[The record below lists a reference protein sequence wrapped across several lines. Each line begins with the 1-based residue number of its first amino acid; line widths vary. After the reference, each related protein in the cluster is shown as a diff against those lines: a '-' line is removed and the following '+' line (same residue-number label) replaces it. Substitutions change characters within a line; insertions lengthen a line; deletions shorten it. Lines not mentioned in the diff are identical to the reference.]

1 MARWRLITGH
11 YLNVLVDGE
20 PIEWEYKEV
29 DRTTGKQ
36 ARKIFPVPMLMD
48 PNDPA
53 DCNYPGEIV
62 VCHEGK
68 GQRQDIIFVG
78 DPTPDMEPYDEE
90 AEAISASL
98 RQSWEHPIESLPS
111 TMSDGESAFMAKL
124 MEAVGQAKPVANA
137 PVSIDQ
143 YNELKA
149 LVEDLKA
156 QLATS
161 KPSSPASIE
170 RRT

>member
-11 YLNVLVDGE
+11 YLNVLLDGQ
-20 PIEWEYKEV
+20 PAEWEYKEI
-29 DRTTGKQ
+29 DRNTGKQ

-53 DCNYPGEIV
+53 DCNYPGEII
-62 VCHEGK
+62 VCHEGT
-68 GQRQDIIFVG
+68 GERRDIVFVG
-78 DPTPDMEPYDEE
+78 NPTPDMEPYDEE

-98 RQSWEHPIESLPS
+98 RQKWEHPIESLPS

-124 MEAVGQAKPVANA
+124 MEAMGQQKPTVNA
-137 PVSIDQ
+137 SVSIEQ
-143 YNELKA
+143 YNELKT

-161 KPSSPASIE
+161 KPSSPVTE
-170 RRT
+170 RRV

>member
-1 MARWRLITGH
+1 MARWRLINGH
-11 YLNVLVDGE
+11 YLNVLIDGE
-20 PIEWEYKEV
+20 PAEWEYKEV

-53 DCNYPGEIV
+53 DHNYPGEII
-62 VCHEGK
+62 VCYK
-68 GQRQDIIFVG
+68 GSGERKDIVFIG
-78 DPTPDMEPYDEE
+78 DPTPEMEPLDEE

-98 RQSWEHPIESLPS
+98 RQKWEHPIESLPS

-124 MEAVGQAKPVANA
+124 MEAMSQVKPVANA
-137 PVSIDQ
+137 SVSIEQ

-161 KPSSPASIE
+161 KPSSPVE
-170 RRT
+170 RRA

>member
-11 YLNVLVDGE
+11 YLNVLLDGQSV
-20 PIEWEYKEV
+20 EWEYKEV
-29 DRTTGKQ
+29 DRNTGKQ
-36 ARKIFPVPMLMD
+36 GRKVFPVPMLMD

-53 DCNYPGEIV
+53 DHNNPDGII

-68 GQRQDIIFVG
+68 GERRDTVFIG

-90 AEAISASL
+90 AEVISASL
-98 RQSWEHPIESLPS
+98 RQKWEHPIESLPS

-124 MEAVGQAKPVANA
+124 MEAMGQQKPAANA
-137 PVSIDQ
+137 SVSVEQ
-143 YNELKA
+143 YNELKS

-156 QLATS
+156 QIATS
-161 KPSSPASIE
+161 KPSSPIE
-170 RRT
+170 RRA

>member
-11 YLNVLVDGE
+11 YLNVLIDGE
-20 PIEWEYKEV
+20 LVEWEYKEI

-62 VCHEGK
+62 VCHEGS
-68 GQRQDIIFVG
+68 GQRRDIVFVG
-78 DPTPDMEPYDEE
+78 NPTPDMEPYDEE

-98 RQSWEHPIESLPS
+98 RQKWEHPIESLPS

-124 MEAVGQAKPVANA
+124 MEAMGQAKPVANA
-137 PVSIDQ
+137 SVSIEQ

-149 LVEDLKA
+149 MFEDLKA
-156 QLATS
+156 QIATS
-161 KPSSPASIE
+161 KPSSPIE

>member
-1 MARWRLITGH
+1 
-11 YLNVLVDGE
+11 
-20 PIEWEYKEV
+20 
-29 DRTTGKQ
+29 
-36 ARKIFPVPMLMD
+36 MD

-62 VCHEGK
+62 VCHAGK

-78 DPTPDMEPYDEE
+78 NPTPDMEPYDEE

-124 MEAVGQAKPVANA
+124 MEAVGQTKPVANA
-137 PVSIDQ
+137 SVSIDQ

-161 KPSSPASIE
+161 RPSSPASIE

>member
-124 MEAVGQAKPVANA
+124 MEAVGQTKPVANA
-137 PVSIDQ
+137 SVSIDQ

>member
-11 YLNVLVDGE
+11 YLNVLIDGS
-20 PIEWEYKEV
+20 PAEWEYKEV
-29 DRTTGKQ
+29 DRTTGRQ
-36 ARKIFPVPMLMD
+36 GRKVYPVPMLMD

-62 VCHEGK
+62 VCHEDK
-68 GQRQDIIFVG
+68 GERQDIVFVG
-78 DPTPDMEPYDEE
+78 NPTPDMEPYDEE

-98 RQSWEHPIESLPS
+98 RQKWEHPIESLPS

-124 MEAVGQAKPVANA
+124 IEAMGQAKPAANA
-137 PVSIDQ
+137 SVSVEQ

-161 KPSSPASIE
+161 KPSSPIE

>member
-20 PIEWEYKEV
+20 PVEWEYKEV

-53 DCNYPGEIV
+53 DHNYPGEII
-62 VCHEGK
+62 VCHEGSCE
-68 GQRQDIIFVG
+68 RRDVVFIG
-78 DPTPDMEPYDEE
+78 DPTPEMEPLDEE
-90 AEAISASL
+90 AEAISADL
-98 RQSWEHPIESLPS
+98 RQKWEHPIESLPS
-111 TMSDGESAFMAKL
+111 TMSDGESAFMPKL
-124 MEAVGQAKPVANA
+124 MEALGQAKPAANTS
-137 PVSIDQ
+137 VSIDQ

-149 LVEDLKA
+149 LLEDLKA

-161 KPSSPASIE
+161 KPSSPIE